1 MKKEWKLLYS
11 EQSRNDLLRVNDYIK
26 YNLQS
31 AQGTQNITDKIEE
44 AVIDLDFMPFKYSLY
59 RNEPWHSLGLRFI
72 SIGHYIIY
80 YYPVEEL
87 KEVQIIRI
95 LYRGQDASKH
105 LPESL

>member
-1 MKKEWKLLYS
+1 M
-11 EQSRNDLLRVNDYIK
+11 NDYIK

-31 AQGTQNITDKIEE
+31 AQGAQNITDKIEE
-44 AVIDLDFMPFKYSLY
+44 AVIDLDYMPFKYSLY
-59 RNEPWHSLGLRFI
+59 RNEPWYSWDLRLI
-72 SIGHYIIY
+72 PIGHYIIY

-95 LYRGQDASKH
+95 LYRGQDSSKH